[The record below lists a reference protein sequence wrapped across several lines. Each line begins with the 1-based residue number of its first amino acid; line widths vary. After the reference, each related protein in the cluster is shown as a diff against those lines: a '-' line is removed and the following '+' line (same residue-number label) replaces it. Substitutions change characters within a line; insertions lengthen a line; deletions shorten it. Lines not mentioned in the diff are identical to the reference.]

1 MIAMEIRMYHVDS
14 MEYSGS
20 IDVKDGTWHYRDVTD
35 EHMIKVT
42 TGMPIKAVLACLI
55 NFGLVYDVIE

>member
-1 MIAMEIRMYHVDS
+1 